1 MILKHRDTEVLRF
14 DWAEPFGVKNVEL
27 NRSAERFLPLAFR
40 DRVRKDPDSLGYWL
54 EEWLLHR
61 TPPLSRRGIRDMLR
75 YLGFHEDD
83 PSWKRNLI
91 TFSRGLSLN
100 DVHWVVADDSTETW
114 ATANLYDNPFSTAVA
129 SMAFT
134 GEKRQGVRDA
144 STSPEYS
151 TNGNLRK
158 CWRRLNGEILLYK
171 GGGHDGGGLL
181 EHRNAVGYEPFSE
194 YYAAQLAA
202 AMKLPHVP
210 YDLAQF
216 KYRLCSTCPLFTS
229 EKTGFLA
236 ARYVMDRDVAR
247 KDIRFADIFFFDAI
261 IFNTDRH
268 LGNFGFLVDNDANE
282 LAGVAPIFDNGYSL
296 FSQAISEPGVK
307 DNEFKDL
314 RKFLLRVEPKL
325 CTHWLDIPGGIT
337 DEMIDRLKGLG
348 KFEFKQHPDFI
359 MPDNRLEVSQYF
371 LQNRIAKVI
380 RYREK
385 ADGYLSIRRKDVTI
399 NPMVSDKLLKK
410 AKEAGDLRKELKA
423 TLKSFPRAKTEKL
436 AILFKTTTRT
446 IARYIRALQDAGEL
460 KRVGSRKTGYW
471 QVIEQPVEQSG
482 ERKET

>member
-1 MILKHRDTEVLRF
+1 MILRHRDTDVLRF
-14 DWAEPFGVKNVEL
+14 DWVEPFGVKNIEL

-40 DRVRKDPDSLGYWL
+40 DQVRKDPGTLRYGL
-54 EEWLLHR
+54 EDWLLHR
-61 TPPLSRRGIRDMLR
+61 TPPTGRRGIEDMLR
-75 YLGFHEDD
+75 YLGFYTDD
-83 PSWKRNLI
+83 PSWKRNLV

-100 DVHWVVADDSTETW
+100 DVHWVVKDDSTEKW

-134 GEKRQGVRDA
+134 GEKRTGVRDA

-158 CWRRLNGEILLYK
+158 CWRRLKGEVLLFK
-171 GGGHDGGGLL
+171 GGGHDDGGFF

-194 YYAAQLAA
+194 YYAAQVAA

-210 YDLAQF
+210 YDLVQF

-229 EKTGFLA
+229 DKTGYLA
-236 ARYVMDRDVAR
+236 ARYVMNRDAAREDR
-247 KDIRFADIFFFDAI
+247 RFADIFFFDAV

-268 LGNFGFLVDNDANE
+268 LGNFGFLVDNDTNE

-296 FSQAISEPGVK
+296 FSQAISEATK

-314 RKFLLRVEPKL
+314 RKFLARKEPKL
-325 CTHWLDIPGGIT
+325 YTHWLDIPGGVT

-348 KFEFKQHPDFI
+348 KFEFKPHPDFI
-359 MPDNRLEVSQYF
+359 MPDNRLEVIQYF

-385 ADGYLSIRRKDVTI
+385 ADKYLNVRRKDDTV
-399 NPMVSDKLLKK
+399 NPSVPDKLLRKGL
-410 AKEAGDLRKELKA
+410 ETENLRKELK
-423 TLKSFPRAKTEKL
+423 TILKSFPRAKIAKL
-436 AILFKTTTRT
+436 AILFKVSEIT
-446 IARYIRALQDAGEL
+446 IKRHIKNLRDAGEL
-460 KRVGSRKTGYW
+460 RRIGSDKTGYW
-471 QVIEQPVEQSG
+471 QVIEQPG